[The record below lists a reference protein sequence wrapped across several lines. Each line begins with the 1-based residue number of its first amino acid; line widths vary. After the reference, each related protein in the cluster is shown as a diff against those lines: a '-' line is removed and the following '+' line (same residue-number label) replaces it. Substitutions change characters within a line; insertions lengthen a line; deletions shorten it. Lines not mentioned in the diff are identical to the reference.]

1 MSTVVETVTTI
12 VTPILEA
19 QNFELVE
26 VEFVKEGKSWF
37 LRVFIDKEG
46 GLDIEEC
53 AFVSEQLSDK
63 LDACDPD
70 PIPQAYF
77 LEVSS
82 PGAERPLKKEEDY
95 HRAVG
100 EYIHLSLYQPVEG
113 EKQFEG
119 FLQSFDEE
127 QLVIKIRIKTRE
139 KELTIERKNIAKA
152 RLAIQF

>member
-1 MSTVVETVTTI
+1 MSAVVETVTDL
-12 VTPILEA
+12 VTPILEK

-26 VEFVKEGKSWF
+26 VEFVKEGKDWF

-46 GLDIEEC
+46 GIDLEEC
-53 AFVSEQLSDK
+53 VYVSEHLSEQL
-63 LDACDPD
+63 DAIEPD

-95 HRAVG
+95 QRAIG
-100 EYIHLSLYQPVEG
+100 EYINVSLYQPVDG
-113 EKQFEG
+113 EKMFEG
-119 FLQSFDEE
+119 FLQSCDE
-127 QLVIKIRIKTRE
+127 QALVLKIRIKTRE
-139 KELTIERKNIAKA
+139 KEITIDRKNIAKA

>member
-1 MSTVVETVTTI
+1 MSTVVETVTEL
-12 VTPILEA
+12 VTPILEE

-26 VEFVKEGKSWF
+26 VEFAKEGKSWF

-46 GLDIEEC
+46 GIDIEEC
-53 AFVSEQLSDK
+53 AFVSEQLSEK

-82 PGAERPLKKEEDY
+82 PGAERPLKKESDY
-95 HRAVG
+95 EKALG
-100 EYIHLSLYQPVEG
+100 EYIHVSFYQPVDG
-113 EKQFEG
+113 EKQYEG
-119 FLQSFDEE
+119 FLQAFDKE
-127 QLVIKIRIKTRE
+127 QMTMKIRIKTRE
-139 KELTIERKNIAKA
+139 KEITFDRKNIAKA

>member
-1 MSTVVETVTTI
+1 MSCEYSGGNCH
-12 VTPILEA
+12 TPILEA

-46 GLDIEEC
+46 GIDIEEC